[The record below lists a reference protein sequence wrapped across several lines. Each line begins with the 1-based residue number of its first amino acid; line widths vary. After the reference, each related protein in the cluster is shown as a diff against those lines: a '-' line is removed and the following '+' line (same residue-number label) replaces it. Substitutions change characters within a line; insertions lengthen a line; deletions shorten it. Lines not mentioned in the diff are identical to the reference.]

1 MWSRRIAVVLLL
13 AAVGI
18 TAWLIVGSFVTYGPS
33 VSATEMQNIYLRRI
47 VNLGALLLGLQL
59 AAIIVLLSQRR
70 PSASR
75 GDGG

>member
-1 MWSRRIAVVLLL
+1 MWSKWIAVVLLL
-13 AAVGI
+13 AAAGV
-18 TAWLIVGSFVTYGPS
+18 TAWLVIGSFVTYGPS

-59 AAIIVLLSQRR
+59 AALIVLLSQRR
-70 PSASR
+70 LSASH